1 MWAGGGSGGRILG
14 AELEVKVPRGQKQ
27 IIQRRGAG
35 GEVVGTSPT
44 KVEARTK
51 GAGSGQESGSQS
63 ESLEVGGC
71 RERFQTGCDQ
81 HQAVARSL
89 LSGRS

>member
-1 MWAGGGSGGRILG
+1 MGEAGVLG

-51 GAGSGQESGSQS
+51 GAGSGQEPGSQS
-63 ESLEVGGC
+63 ESLG
-71 RERFQTGCDQ
+71 F
-81 HQAVARSL
+81 
-89 LSGRS
+89 GRIQRKFPDRL

>member
-1 MWAGGGSGGRILG
+1 MGEAGVLG

-35 GEVVGTSPT
+35 EEVVGTSPT

-51 GAGSGQESGSQS
+51 GAGSG
-63 ESLEVGGC
+63 
-71 RERFQTGCDQ
+71 
-81 HQAVARSL
+81 
-89 LSGRS
+89 